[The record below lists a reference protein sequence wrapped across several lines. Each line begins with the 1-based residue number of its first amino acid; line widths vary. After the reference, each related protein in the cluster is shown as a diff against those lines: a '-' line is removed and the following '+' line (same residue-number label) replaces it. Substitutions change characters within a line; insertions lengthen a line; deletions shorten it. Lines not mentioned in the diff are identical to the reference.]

1 MNKWICS
8 DPDCAQYY
16 HKQTDYVYSFVEVR
30 ESVSGFH
37 VCHAVVD
44 VRDYTLDALWQYVSG
59 YYGSFEEI
67 VSAYGFRESFH
78 IIAECVFEQAG
89 LVEMD
94 YVSEKLDNLGAAIKR
109 THEWMNQN

>member
-16 HKQTDYVYSFVEVR
+16 HRQTDYVYSFVEVR
-30 ESVSGFH
+30 ESMSGFH

-44 VRDYTLDALWQYVSG
+44 VRDYTIDELWQRVFG
-59 YYGSFEEI
+59 YYVSFEEI

-78 IIAECVFEQAG
+78 IIAECVFEQLG
-89 LVEMD
+89 LNEMG
-94 YVSEKLDNLGAAIKR
+94 YVSEKLGNLGAAIKR